1 MYNVIDLLNM
11 HHHFFFSAKRY
22 ADMTAQPTPEDS
34 RAWSQILISLLTG
47 INGLGRQKG
56 PDLLD
61 GSDVKAAN
69 AWDAIDIPRFNG
81 CIKSGTQSSVSDSMA
96 SLDAMPYLFFV
107 LWDNE
112 PLYHQERVRVWV
124 VRTQYDPL
132 FRSICREWYRL
143 RQQGIIKSPNFQ
155 LHPPINLDS
164 DLFTNNCGNL
174 EYPLLFAAHWNNGSY
189 EQVYYNPDVLSSGYC
204 SDPR

>member
-1 MYNVIDLLNM
+1 MYHVINLLNM
-11 HHHFFFSAKRY
+11 HHQFFFQAKRY

-69 AWDAIDIPRFNG
+69 AWDAIDMPRFNG

-112 PLYHQERVRVWV
+112 PLYHQERVRIWA
-124 VRTQYDPL
+124 VRTQHDSL
-132 FRSICREWYRL
+132 FREICRKWYRL
-143 RQQGIIKSPNFQ
+143 RQQGVIKSQNFQ
-155 LHPPINLDS
+155 LHPPINLDC

-174 EYPLLFAAHWNNGSY
+174 EYPLLFAAHWDGNSY
-189 EQVYYNPDVLSSGYC
+189 EQVYYNPDVLFSGFC
-204 SDPR
+204 SHPH